1 MGFAVIG
8 GYEEGAKCALYP
20 SLRPA
25 LSGCSLFRAA
35 QQGFHS
41 SFRTSFKKSFVTAC
55 ESRPGLSAAYCGCAA
70 DDIAS
75 RYTDEQLMA
84 MSGSDTSSMRDAL
97 SHAQQRCA
105 SKLPK

>member
-1 MGFAVIG
+1 MKQASLAVFV
-8 GYEEGAKCALYP
+8 AA
-20 SLRPA
+20 SVA

-97 SHAQQRCA
+97 AHAQQRCA